1 MPKVITAEQ
10 AASLIKSG
18 DVVFVHSNGANPEAL
33 LDALSARG
41 GELRDVEM
49 IHLLTL
55 GRAPHLERGLE
66 ESFIHRAY
74 FIGANARD
82 AVNSGRAF
90 YHPIH
95 LSNYG
100 KCVVARRPNV
110 ALLHVSPPRRGCY
123 GLGVSIEAAPEA
135 IDSVKANGGLV
146 IAQVNPRMPYVHGRG
161 FVEEHLIDYLVEVDD
176 PIPETEPPP
185 INPRQRRIGE
195 LIAEYLIQDGST
207 LQVGIGAVPDAAV
220 ACAVDY
226 GRTDLG
232 VHTEIYTDA
241 LMRATEAGAIS
252 NQRKV
257 INNDYAVSGIFIGTQ
272 ELYEWIH
279 DNPRVQGRCSAY
291 TNNVRSISANPDV
304 VAINGAIGVDLN
316 GSVFADSLAPN
327 RIYSGY
333 GGQCDFMRGAA
344 FTGPNGKPGKGIIA
358 LESTYVKDGELQSKI
373 VGLHPAGMNIT
384 VTAAD
389 PAYIVTEW
397 GIVNLAGLALGERI
411 RALAA
416 IAYPAFRDDLLRQA
430 EQMGGVT
437 QYITAAA
444 RARGLPD
451 GVVVRIE

>member
-195 LIAEYLIQDGST
+195 LIANYSSRM
-207 LQVGIGAVPDAAV
+207 GAP
-220 ACAVDY
+220 
-226 GRTDLG
+226 
-232 VHTEIYTDA
+232 
-241 LMRATEAGAIS
+241 
-252 NQRKV
+252 
-257 INNDYAVSGIFIGTQ
+257 
-272 ELYEWIH
+272 
-279 DNPRVQGRCSAY
+279 
-291 TNNVRSISANPDV
+291 
-304 VAINGAIGVDLN
+304 
-316 GSVFADSLAPN
+316 
-327 RIYSGY
+327 
-333 GGQCDFMRGAA
+333 
-344 FTGPNGKPGKGIIA
+344 
-358 LESTYVKDGELQSKI
+358 
-373 VGLHPAGMNIT
+373 
-384 VTAAD
+384 
-389 PAYIVTEW
+389 
-397 GIVNLAGLALGERI
+397 
-411 RALAA
+411 
-416 IAYPAFRDDLLRQA
+416 LR
-430 EQMGGVT
+430 
-437 QYITAAA
+437 
-444 RARGLPD
+444 
-451 GVVVRIE
+451 